1 MPITPVVDTED
12 ASTPRA
18 AMSRSATAAAPVPLA
33 AQAGAATAVR
43 PAAAADPAA
52 PVRSRRAPVRPRAA
66 PPRLTRQAAPVQPA
80 DPAPAAPARPAGP
93 ARIRKPEQHS
103 FSGSVTLT
111 AGPFDDLD
119 QIGEFRRAL
128 SAIQGVSDVTVRT
141 FQGRRVIFELDIA
154 EPTVLIAA
162 LRARS
167 ARIPQL
173 LHASE
178 DIVRVSLA

>member
-12 ASTPRA
+12 ASPPRSATP
-18 AMSRSATAAAPVPLA
+18 RSATAAAP
-33 AQAGAATAVR
+33 
-43 PAAAADPAA
+43 AA
-52 PVRSRRAPVRPRAA
+52 PVRPRRAPVRPRPA
-66 PPRLTRQAAPVQPA
+66 PPRLTRQAAPAQPA

-93 ARIRKPEQHS
+93 ARIREPEQHS

-128 SAIQGVSDVTVRT
+128 SAIQGVSAVAVRT
-141 FQGRRVIFELDIA
+141 FQGRRVIFELDIS

-178 DIVRVSLA
+178 DIVRVSLS

>member
-12 ASTPRA
+12 ASPPQA
-18 AMSRSATAAAPVPLA
+18 AMSRSATAAAPRSPA
-33 AQAGAATAVR
+33 AQVGAGAVVRSPATADPSAPAR
-43 PAAAADPAA
+43 P
-52 PVRSRRAPVRPRAA
+52 RRAPVRPRPA
-66 PPRLTRQAAPVQPA
+66 PPRLTRQAAPVRPP
-80 DPAPAAPARPAGP
+80 DPVPAPPARPAGP
-93 ARIRKPEQHS
+93 ARIREPEQHS

-128 SAIQGVSDVTVRT
+128 SAIQGVSGVAVRT
-141 FQGRRVIFELDIA
+141 FQGRRVIFELDIS

-178 DIVRVSLA
+178 DIVRVSLT